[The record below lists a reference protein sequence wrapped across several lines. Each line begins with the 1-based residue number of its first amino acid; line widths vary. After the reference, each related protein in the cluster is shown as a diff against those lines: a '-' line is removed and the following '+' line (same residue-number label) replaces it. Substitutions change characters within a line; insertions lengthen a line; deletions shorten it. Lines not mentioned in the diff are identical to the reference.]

1 MNRLG
6 RITGHLNITPTLDS
20 KISAAKKEHKI
31 GILTA
36 GGLAPCLSS
45 AVGGLIERYTEIDPA
60 IEIICYRY
68 GYQGLLVGDSFKV
81 NWEMR
86 RNAHLLQNYGGSPIG
101 NSRVKLK
108 NVKDCVK
115 RKLVRPGQLP
125 QDVACNRL
133 VKDGITIL
141 HTIGG
146 DDTNTTA
153 ARLAARLKERGIKL
167 QVLGLPKTV
176 DNDVYPVQQ
185 SLGADTAALQGA
197 MFFESIVNE
206 ATANPRMLIV
216 HEVMGRH
223 CGWLTVATAE
233 AYRKRLKKA
242 DMLDE
247 MGVTAIKRDVHGVYI
262 PEMPINLEGEGARLR
277 AVMDEI
283 GNVNVFISEG
293 AASDLIVKEK
303 EAKGEKLPRDAFGHV
318 KLDKVNAGQWIA
330 DHLKPLIGAR
340 KVLVQ
345 KSGYRAR
352 SSPANTFDRNL
363 IKSCVTYAVE
373 AAFRGE
379 SGLVGHDDQD
389 GKLKAL
395 AFTRVKGGK
404 PFDTGSRE
412 FRRMMFEIGQPVPR
426 TW

>member
-1 MNRLG
+1 MFPAG
-6 RITGHLNITPTLDS
+6 DKKDQII
-20 KISAAKKEHKI
+20 KAVEAKGSRPHRV

-45 AVGGLIERYTEIDPA
+45 AVGGLIERYTEIDPD
-60 IEIICYRY
+60 IQITCYRY
-68 GYQGLLVGDSFKV
+68 GYQGLLLGDSFKV

-86 RNAHLLQNYGGSPIG
+86 RKAHLLQNYGGSPIG

-115 RKLVRPGQLP
+115 RKLVKEGQNP
-125 QDVACNRL
+125 QDVACERL

-153 ARLAARLKERGIKL
+153 ARLAFRLQERGIKL

-176 DNDVYPVQQ
+176 DNDVYPVSQ
-185 SLGADTAALQGA
+185 SLGADTAAEQGA

-233 AYRKRLKKA
+233 QYRKRLKKG
-242 DMLDE
+242 DYLDE
-247 MGVTAIKRDVHGVYI
+247 MGVSLTKRDVHGVYI
-262 PEMPINLEGEGARLR
+262 PEMRIDIDAEGARLR
-277 AVMDEI
+277 AIMDEI

-293 AASDLIVKEK
+293 AAQDIIVKEK
-303 EAKGEKLPRDAFGHV
+303 EEKGEKLPRDAFGHV
-318 KLDKVNAGQWIA
+318 KLDKVNAGQWMA
-330 DHLKPLIGAR
+330 DRLKPIVGAR

-395 AFTRVKGGK
+395 DFKRVKGGK

-412 FRRMMFEIGQPVPR
+412 YRRMMFEIGQPVER

>member
-1 MNRLG
+1 
-6 RITGHLNITPTLDS
+6 
-20 KISAAKKEHKI
+20 
-31 GILTA
+31 
-36 GGLAPCLSS
+36 
-45 AVGGLIERYTEIDPA
+45 
-60 IEIICYRY
+60 
-68 GYQGLLVGDSFKV
+68 
-81 NWEMR
+81 MR

-108 NVKDCVK
+108 NVEDCVK
-115 RKLVRPGQLP
+115 RKLVKPGQSP
-125 QDVACNRL
+125 EDVACERL

-153 ARLAARLKERGIKL
+153 AGLASRLAKRGIKI

-176 DNDVYPVQQ
+176 DNDVYPVAQ
-185 SLGADTAALQGA
+185 SLGADTAAHQGA

-206 ATANPRMLIV
+206 STANPRMLIV

-242 DMLDE
+242 DMLNE
-247 MGVTAIKRDVHGVYI
+247 MGVTAIKRDVHAIYI
-262 PEMPINLEGEGARLR
+262 PEMPINLTGEAARLK
-277 AVMDEI
+277 AIIDEI

-293 AASDLIVKEK
+293 AAKDIIIAQK

-330 DHLKPLIGAR
+330 DQLKKLIGAE
-340 KVLVQ
+340 KTLVQ

-389 GKLKAL
+389 FKLKAL
-395 AFTRVKGGK
+395 DFKRVKGGK
-404 PFDTGSRE
+404 PFDTGSRS
-412 FRRMMFEIGQPVPR
+412 FRRMMFEIGQPVAR
-426 TW
+426 SW

>member
-1 MNRLG
+1 MERLNK
-6 RITGHLNITPTLDS
+6 ITGQMFPAGDKKDQII
-20 KISAAKKEHKI
+20 KAVEAKGSRPHRV

-45 AVGGLIERYTEIDPA
+45 AVGGCSYLCVILNEGLIERYTEIDPD
-60 IEIICYRY
+60 IQITCYRY
-68 GYQGLLVGDSFKV
+68 GYQGLLLGDSFKV

-86 RNAHLLQNYGGSPIG
+86 RKAHLLQNYGGSPIG

-115 RKLVRPGQLP
+115 RKLVKEGQNP
-125 QDVACNRL
+125 QDVACERL
-133 VKDGITIL
+133 VK
-141 HTIGG
+141 
-146 DDTNTTA
+146 
-153 ARLAARLKERGIKL
+153 
-167 QVLGLPKTV
+167 VLGLPKTV
-176 DNDVYPVQQ
+176 DNDVYPVSQ
-185 SLGADTAALQGA
+185 SLGADTAAEQKKKTGA
-197 MFFESIVNE
+197 QR
-206 ATANPRMLIV
+206 TPDGMLIV

-233 AYRKRLKKA
+233 QYRKRLKKG
-242 DMLDE
+242 DYLDE
-247 MGVTAIKRDVHGVYI
+247 MGVSLTKRDVHGVYI
-262 PEMPINLEGEGARLR
+262 PEMRIDIDAEGARLR
-277 AVMDEI
+277 AIMDEI

-293 AASDLIVKEK
+293 AAQDIIVKEK
-303 EAKGEKLPRDAFGHV
+303 EEKGEKLPRDAFGHV
-318 KLDKVNAGQWIA
+318 KLDKVNAGQWMA
-330 DHLKPLIGAR
+330 DRLKPIVGAR

-395 AFTRVKGGK
+395 DFKRVKGGK

-412 FRRMMFEIGQPVPR
+412 YRRMMFEIGQPVER